1 MRMTKLGR
9 AVFAWEVSVL
19 PVLPIS
25 SMELGGRGGR
35 GGVFR
40 HCYELSESEL
50 QLLAVRIVT
59 ATGWP

>member
-9 AVFAWEVSVL
+9 AVFVWEVSVL

-25 SMELGGRGGR
+25 SMEHGGGGR

-40 HCYELSESEL
+40 HCYELSEPEL

-59 ATGWP
+59 ATGWL

>member
-9 AVFAWEVSVL
+9 AVFVWEVSVL

-25 SMELGGRGGR
+25 SMEHGGGGR

-40 HCYELSESEL
+40 HCYELLEPEL

-59 ATGWP
+59 ATGWL